1 MDGVRPAG
9 QGSGAPQRRLT
20 QVMTACIVLA
30 AVGGAVAVAMVLGG
44 ASAANPPAT
53 VGVAGTAGRMTDTAP
68 ARVMNFDVSTVASGS
83 FVAIKQSELRNEL
96 GIQTTLKRI
105 LPEGTAV
112 KAGDVVA
119 ELDVKQLSDKLS
131 EAEMALAT
139 AKTELSSAE
148 NALEIQRVENESTLR
163 KAQVAVELAQ
173 LDLNKWVMGE
183 VESRRQTLQVQVQ
196 EAQTKFE
203 RARKQFEQSK
213 PLFDKGFISE
223 SEYQADRIEFEA
235 AEMGVETARL
245 NQRLFDDFEE
255 PKERR
260 KRQSDLEQAQGEV
273 RAVDRRNANQ
283 LSIKEVELAN
293 RRQQVQLRES
303 ALKEIKDQLEKAE
316 MKAPS
321 DGLLVH
327 GSTLQRWW
335 DDSGGFR
342 EGSNIRPSQL
352 VVAISDVSS
361 MKIIAKVHESL
372 QGRVKVG
379 QSVSVTVPSLD
390 GRSFPGNVSSVAPMA
405 TQDGWSDDAKVLE
418 VSILLDVSTA
428 AFKPAQRVEAHITLD
443 QVPNALSVP
452 VQAVSSDGPVRYVLV
467 PCSAERGRFERRPI
481 KLGRRS
487 ERFAEILA
495 GLSAGEAVL
504 LRQPEAREVR
514 AEPFAAE
521 RLAAV
526 GLKYGER
533 GEIVPAAGESATQ
546 AEAAM
551 AGADRTT
558 PIPQAADA
566 GSGSSPP
573 VE

>member
-1 MDGVRPAG
+1 
-9 QGSGAPQRRLT
+9 
-20 QVMTACIVLA
+20 MTACIVLA

-53 VGVAGTAGRMTDTAP
+53 VGVAGVAGRMTDTAP

-235 AEMGVETARL
+235 AEMGVE
-245 NQRLFDDFEE
+245 
-255 PKERR
+255 
-260 KRQSDLEQAQGEV
+260 
-273 RAVDRRNANQ
+273 
-283 LSIKEVELAN
+283 
-293 RRQQVQLRES
+293 
-303 ALKEIKDQLEKAE
+303 
-316 MKAPS
+316 
-321 DGLLVH
+321 
-327 GSTLQRWW
+327 
-335 DDSGGFR
+335 
-342 EGSNIRPSQL
+342 
-352 VVAISDVSS
+352 
-361 MKIIAKVHESL
+361 
-372 QGRVKVG
+372 
-379 QSVSVTVPSLD
+379 
-390 GRSFPGNVSSVAPMA
+390 
-405 TQDGWSDDAKVLE
+405 
-418 VSILLDVSTA
+418 
-428 AFKPAQRVEAHITLD
+428 
-443 QVPNALSVP
+443 
-452 VQAVSSDGPVRYVLV
+452 
-467 PCSAERGRFERRPI
+467 
-481 KLGRRS
+481 
-487 ERFAEILA
+487 
-495 GLSAGEAVL
+495 
-504 LRQPEAREVR
+504 
-514 AEPFAAE
+514 
-521 RLAAV
+521 
-526 GLKYGER
+526 
-533 GEIVPAAGESATQ
+533 
-546 AEAAM
+546 
-551 AGADRTT
+551 
-558 PIPQAADA
+558 
-566 GSGSSPP
+566 
-573 VE
+573 